1 MNCPYCEENCG
12 GELSLCVT
20 HFNCIGII
28 KNRTLFAVKGKFN
41 RFNTSRVFEK
51 RANTILG
58 ILEQQVEDTVLRKL
72 LLNMDGSLL
81 EAVSC
86 MISTRADLNLALE
99 AAEETTKRGT
109 TNEEMYNTFAKLLM
123 TASNL
128 RKKLH
133 YTECDVT

>member
-1 MNCPYCEENCG
+1 M
-12 GELSLCVT
+12 
-20 HFNCIGII
+20 
-28 KNRTLFAVKGKFN
+28 FAVKGKFK

-51 RANTILG
+51 RVNTILG
-58 ILEQQVEDTVLRKL
+58 ILEQQVEDTVVRKL

-99 AAEETTKRGT
+99 AAEKTAKTGT
-109 TNEEMYNTFAKLLM
+109 INEQMYNSFAKLLM

-128 RKKLH
+128 RKKLR

>member
-1 MNCPYCEENCG
+1 M
-12 GELSLCVT
+12 CVT
-20 HFNCIGII
+20 HFNCVGII
-28 KNRTLFAVKGKFN
+28 KNRNMFAVKGKFK

-51 RANTILG
+51 RVNTILG
-58 ILEQQVEDTVLRKL
+58 ILEQEVEDPVVRKL

-86 MISTRADLNLALE
+86 MISTQTDLNLTLE
-99 AAEETTKRGT
+99 AAEKTAKTGAVSEHL
-109 TNEEMYNTFAKLLM
+109 YNTLAKLLM

>member
-1 MNCPYCEENCG
+1 MSCPYCEEDCEG
-12 GELSLCVT
+12 KLSMCVT
-20 HFNCIGII
+20 HFNCVGII
-28 KNRTLFAVKGKFN
+28 KNRTLFAVEGKFK

-58 ILEQQVEDTVLRKL
+58 ILEQEVEDTVVRKL

-86 MISTRADLNLALE
+86 MISKRADLDLTLE
-99 AAEETTKRGT
+99 AVEKTANTGT
-109 TNEEMYNTFAKLLM
+109 ISEQTYNTFAKLLM